1 MNTSHELSNTEKSKS
16 TANRVLALAKKTSA
30 EIAVLAT
37 LATGL
42 GACGSETEGGEA
54 KEPLSPETQVAQIV
68 DNYIKDPDNNP
79 LPEGVEIV
87 EVTIKDGDGSQSA
100 GERIIAEQR
109 KSGNFSSADANNA
122 RSTSAATS
130 TNLSSSIEGD
140 GKGAM
145 HPGDTAYIAVGR
157 INGDE
162 LIDVA
167 NLRLERKAE
176 D

>member
-1 MNTSHELSNTEKSKS
+1 MNTSHELSNTEKSES

-42 GACGSETEGGEA
+42 GACGSETESGEA

-68 DNYIKDPDNNP
+68 DNYIKDPENNP

-100 GERIIAEQR
+100 GERVIAEQR

-122 RSTSAATS
+122 RSASAATS
-130 TNLSSSIEGD
+130 INLSRSIEGD
-140 GKGAM
+140 GKGTM
-145 HPGDTAYIAVGR
+145 HPGDTAYVAVGR
-157 INGDE
+157 INSDE

>member
-1 MNTSHELSNTEKSKS
+1 MNTSHELSNTEKSES
-16 TANRVLALAKKTSA
+16 TANRVLKTSA

-37 LATGL
+37 LAMGL
-42 GACGSETEGGEA
+42 GACGSETESSEA

-68 DNYIKDPDNNP
+68 DNYIKDPENNP

-100 GERIIAEQR
+100 GERVIAEQR

-130 TNLSSSIEGD
+130 INLSRSIESD

-145 HPGDTAYIAVGR
+145 HPGDTAYVAVGR
-157 INGDE
+157 INADE

>member
-54 KEPLSPETQVAQIV
+54 KEPLSPEVQVAQIV

-130 TNLSSSIEGD
+130 INLSRSIEGD

>member
-16 TANRVLALAKKTSA
+16 TANRVLKTSA

-42 GACGSETEGGEA
+42 GACGSETESGET

-100 GERIIAEQR
+100 GERVIAEQR
-109 KSGNFSSADANNA
+109 NRAIFLA
-122 RSTSAATS
+122 
-130 TNLSSSIEGD
+130 LMLI
-140 GKGAM
+140 M
-145 HPGDTAYIAVGR
+145 HEVLQP
-157 INGDE
+157 
-162 LIDVA
+162 
-167 NLRLERKAE
+167 LRQ
-176 D
+176 

>member
-1 MNTSHELSNTEKSKS
+1 MNTSHELSNTERSKS

-68 DNYIKDPDNNP
+68 DNYIKDPENNP

-145 HPGDTAYIAVGR
+145 HPGDTAYVAVGR

>member
-1 MNTSHELSNTEKSKS
+1 M
-16 TANRVLALAKKTSA
+16 
-30 EIAVLAT
+30 
-37 LATGL
+37 
-42 GACGSETEGGEA
+42 
-54 KEPLSPETQVAQIV
+54 
-68 DNYIKDPDNNP
+68 
-79 LPEGVEIV
+79 PEGVEIV

-100 GERIIAEQR
+100 GERVIAEQR

-130 TNLSSSIEGD
+130 INLSRSIESD

-145 HPGDTAYIAVGR
+145 HPGDTAYVAVGR

>member
-1 MNTSHELSNTEKSKS
+1 MNTSHELSNTEKSES
-16 TANRVLALAKKTSA
+16 TANRVLKTSA

-54 KEPLSPETQVAQIV
+54 KEPLSPEVQVAQIV

>member
-42 GACGSETEGGEA
+42 GACGSETESGET

-100 GERIIAEQR
+100 GERIIAEQQ

-130 TNLSSSIEGD
+130 INLSRSIEGD
-140 GKGAM
+140 SKGAM

>member
-42 GACGSETEGGEA
+42 GACSSETEAEA

-100 GERIIAEQR
+100 GERVIAEQR

-130 TNLSSSIEGD
+130 INLSRSIESD

-145 HPGDTAYIAVGR
+145 HPGNTAYVAVGR